1 MKQATATL
9 LLQSIIFAVLIGGGS
24 CAPRSNLSVVDT
36 FVDAA
41 LGALLEGANEVNF
54 SPPMVNFLSFR
65 VEEITVFGLPSLY
78 RACPLRLQE
87 LGGGRP
93 DESHFTLVGC
103 IGANNLSVDMRLSSL
118 LRTHHD
124 LRLSIKPF
132 VINFSLELLPEKS
145 TQLRTRG
152 ATSLDEDAFKPRQVA
167 IMSDCALAKWDGIE
181 ADHQSPLLDFLVRSM
196 VTKLTQR
203 ARMEA
208 QCKKILNERILSKF
222 LFPIYGKNNRK
233 KTAE

>member
-9 LLQSIIFAVLIGGGS
+9 VLQSVIFAVLIGEGS

-41 LGALLEGANEVNF
+41 LGVLLEGANEVNF
-54 SPPMVNFLSFR
+54 SPPMVNFLSFK

-87 LGGGRP
+87 LGEGRP
-93 DESHFTLVGC
+93 DESHFTLDGC

-124 LRLSIKPF
+124 LRLNVKPF
-132 VINFSLELLPEKS
+132 VINFSLELLPEKP

-152 ATSLDEDAFKPRQVA
+152 ASLDEDAFKPRQVA
-167 IMSDCALAKWDGIE
+167 SMRDCALAKWDGME
-181 ADHQSPLLDFLVRSM
+181 ADHLSPLLDSLVRNM
-196 VTKLTQR
+196 VRKLTQR
-203 ARMEA
+203 ARMET
-208 QCKKILNERILSKF
+208 QCKKVLNERILPKF